1 MQRKFKHTFTKSK
14 MNQDLDARLLS
25 ADEYR
30 EGVNISVSRAEADDV
45 GALENILGN
54 SLISSLNNIQSE
66 YLSQVIGWFFNQ
78 DTNKVYI
85 FDTNFQDNSIDQLSE
100 FAAVGTI
107 HRILLVNLDTQVLST
122 ITQGRFLNFSWNS
135 RINDIVIL
143 EDLMFWTDNRNQPR
157 MINVN
162 TAESDNNYYSHEDH
176 VSVAKYYP
184 HKPISLNSTFN
195 PQVYGV
201 NGANDWLNPA
211 ADRWQS
217 IYNYVILR
225 PDQNP
230 TKEYEIEVLNI
241 PIADAKDGTT
251 VAAIRNNI
259 GMQCY
264 MKAETSTP
272 GEFEIFEAKV
282 AGTMIWPYVNSGSAL
297 APVQYGLTVFFDRDL
312 GGTAGGF
319 ANFPDD
325 PSDLDTEFIPGT
337 PSNFFFTDANAKD
350 VSSPWLRQSAA
361 RLSLKATTNNDI
373 KYAVD
378 NTFGSG
384 YCNLLYNSGTFISN
398 YNNDQI
404 APTTGSIADPVW
416 DFQGPYFLRNHFPK
430 NIGNPDAVNGYVR
443 ILHPQLDDLKYY
455 VVKNPTD
462 PTLSSSQGFEIW
474 ELTSFVNGNLIKQD
488 PLALGLTNGDVLSVH
503 LPNPSY
509 DFEFP
514 GDSNFLSDKF
524 VRFSYRF
531 KYDDGQYSL
540 IAPFTQNIFIPKQN
554 GYFLKD
560 IGEIRSNTNT
570 VSPDN
575 NYIPQENT
583 IGQNTINNFM
593 TNEVTNAVLNINCE
607 YKINELANKL
617 KVNEIDILYKES
629 DTNNINVID
638 TINVNDT
645 SVTSNSTKTL
655 KYIYQS
661 KAPIKTLRSAETT
674 RVYDTVPVRAKTLS
688 ASGNRIIYGN
698 FFDRHTSPQGLGY
711 FVCASSKMTPGS
723 ITQTKDVIIG
733 TPKNDPSPYL
743 PNKFASVSYPNH
755 SLKQNRSYQV
765 GLVLQDRYGRSSDVI
780 LSNFSETNFTLRD
793 GVYENDPLTFFGS
806 TLSHEYLN
814 SVLEPSTA
822 NADVTTSNKIY
833 SGIINWPGDSL
844 KMLFTEELPRT
855 VSYASGYP
863 GLYED
868 PFTTATM
875 INNPFVDSTTGV
887 SYIHITPGGSND
899 NIRPGMVLE
908 WQADYNDT
916 AISRLLVK
924 STTINYQ
931 PDIIDPAVNILYLT
945 DEDGNYV
952 SLSDLPQKFIAN
964 TPISIGNIPT
974 PMQFIEAE
982 NSLGWYSYKVV
993 VKQKEQDYY
1002 NVYLPSLL
1010 SGTPVIK
1017 PFVLTCT
1024 VAASSNIFTVD
1035 PIGTMEYLTFPLLRG
1050 MKLTNGSNTFFIS
1063 NILNYTQ
1070 FEVTQKNGPT
1080 ALTSLN
1086 FTFSTSSSIGILN
1099 TTTLLTDNSN
1109 KVPPALTETS
1119 PVQQNYST
1127 SEVDLIPRYAYSN
1140 KWSLTPGDNFNITN
1154 TSAMPIFPGNQ
1165 ITKVQSLGNFE
1176 SLYPRASYFG
1186 LYNSDTDPIVATI
1199 EDKFNIGQNANLV
1212 KPDNEAETVAA
1223 VYETT
1228 PTRSEIDIYYETSTS
1243 GTVKSLNQL
1252 VRDNLV
1258 IPSNFV
1264 TSGTTTNLSIV
1275 SVLESVDFTDT
1286 TTPLVEFQVVDQ
1298 DNNVLSYQQA
1308 ENFIVST
1315 VLYANGVVVN
1325 NGISPFT
1332 IAKTNVNNA
1341 YKITSTATNPL
1352 YHADNSLLN
1361 TVNFNISFTFLQFNV
1376 LPLNYS
1382 IPLSV
1387 FIQNVSPKKVDN
1399 YVESSSDVYV
1409 FWNNE
1414 GTDPAPK
1421 AAVASYADP
1430 NSPDPYEFLS
1440 SGWNNVNG
1448 LNTSL
1453 SQATN
1458 GSNVNNVGKKEEIS
1472 WGYQV
1477 SLDNNTSFQNILDP
1491 STGYTPIS
1499 GLGLTLSAPA
1509 TDKRLVIIGNFSNVY
1524 TNRTIY
1530 VRITATDGGGLQTI
1544 VSEFAMKVVDRP
1556 FVANQYNVAN
1566 MILRQAGTGFPAQDF
1581 YPTAISNGD
1590 TIRSGN
1596 GIFAYYTGLPNPK
1609 PLPTTSQMISFG
1621 FSGVGTQYNIGSSGS
1636 GIAGNIIGAQ
1646 GQMEITS
1653 NGTYQTGDLIITALS
1668 QVQSGNSTSI
1678 TGNQPPYSNAF
1689 YVLTP
1694 SLFNVTPPA

>member
-54 SLISSLNNIQSE
+54 GLISNLNNVQND

-122 ITQGRFLNFSWNS
+122 IAEGRFFNFSWNS

-143 EDLMFWTDNRNQPR
+143 EDLMYWTDNRNQPR

-162 TAESDNNYYSHEDH
+162 TAESDGSYYSHEDH

-195 PQVYGV
+195 PQAVGV
-201 NGANDWLNPA
+201 NGANEWLTAP
-211 ADRWQS
+211 RWQS
-217 IYNYVILR
+217 IYNYIILR

-230 TKEYEIEVLNI
+230 TKEYEIETLGI
-241 PIADAKDGTT
+241 PAVDAKDSPS
-251 VAAIRNNI
+251 VAAIRDNI

-264 MKAETSTP
+264 MKAATSTP

-282 AGTMIWPYVNSGSAL
+282 AGTMIWPYTNL
-297 APVQYGLTVFFDRDL
+297 NAPAVQPIQYSLVVFFDRDL
-312 GGTAGGF
+312 GGTPGGF
-319 ANFPDD
+319 ANFESD
-325 PSDLDTEFIPGT
+325 PTDLDGVFDPGT
-337 PSNFFFTDANAKD
+337 PSQFFFTEANSKD

-361 RLSLKATTNNDI
+361 RLSINSLSATQI
-373 KYAVD
+373 IYASD
-378 NTFGSG
+378 NTQGAG
-384 YCNLLYNSGTFISN
+384 YCNLLYNSGTFVSN
-398 YNNDQI
+398 FNNNLV
-404 APTTGSIADPVW
+404 APTTGLPYLVW
-416 DFQGPYFLRNHFPK
+416 DFKGPYFLRDHFPK
-430 NIGNPDAVNGYVR
+430 NINNPDAVNGYIRV
-443 ILHPQLDDLKYY
+443 LHPQLDDLKYY
-455 VVKNPTD
+455 VIKNPTD
-462 PTLSSSQGFEIW
+462 PALTTNQGFEIW
-474 ELTSFVNGNLIKQD
+474 ELTSFVNGDLIQQN
-488 PLALGLTNGDVLSVH
+488 PLDLGLAVGDVLSIH
-503 LPNPSY
+503 RPNASY
-509 DFEFP
+509 NFEFP
-514 GDSNFLSDKF
+514 GDSNFLTDKF

-540 IAPFTQNIFIPKQN
+540 IAPFTQNIFIPKQD

-560 IGEIRSNTNT
+560 IGQTRSNDT
-570 VSPDN
+570 SDN
-575 NYIPQENT
+575 NYIPQENI

-645 SVTSNSTKTL
+645 SVTSNSSNIF
-655 KYIYQS
+655 KYTYQS
-661 KAPIKTLRSAETT
+661 KAPVKTLRSAETT

-698 FFDRHTSPQGLGY
+698 FYDRHTSPQGLGY

-793 GVYENDPLTFFGS
+793 GVYANDPLTFFGS

-814 SVLEPSTA
+814 SVLQPATPIG
-822 NADVTTSNKIY
+822 DVTTSNKIY

-875 INNPFVDSTTGV
+875 IDDPFVDATTGV
-887 SYIHITPGGSND
+887 SYIKITTGGNND
-899 NIRPGMVLE
+899 NIRPGMILE

-916 AISRLLVK
+916 AISTLLVK
-924 STTINYQ
+924 STVINYQ
-931 PDIIDPAVNILYLT
+931 PDIADAAVNILYLT
-945 DEDGNYV
+945 DSNGNYV
-952 SLSDLPQKFIAN
+952 LLSQLPAKEIAN
-964 TPISIGNIPT
+964 TPIGTTIDT

-1017 PFVLTCT
+1017 PFNLVCSCA
-1024 VAASSNIFTVD
+1024 VNSNIFTVD
-1035 PIGTMEYLTFPLLRG
+1035 PIGTIEYLTFPLLRG
-1050 MKLTNGSNTFFIS
+1050 MKLKFGSDVFFIS
-1063 NILNYTQ
+1063 NILNYNQ
-1070 FEVTQKNGPT
+1070 FEVTTANGAT
-1080 ALTSLN
+1080 AISSVD
-1086 FTFSTSSSIGILN
+1086 FTFSTSSSVGILN

-1109 KVPPALTETS
+1109 KVPPALIETS

-1127 SEVDLIPRYAYSN
+1127 SEVELIPRYAFSN
-1140 KWSLTPGDNFNITN
+1140 KWVQTVGDNFNITN
-1154 TSAMPIFPGNQ
+1154 TSASPIFPGNQ
-1165 ITKVQSLGNFE
+1165 ISKIQSLGNFE
-1176 SLYPRASYFG
+1176 SLYPRGSYFG
-1186 LYNSDTDPIVATI
+1186 LYNSDTDPIIATI
-1199 EDKFNIGQNANLV
+1199 EDKFDLGQDSNIV
-1212 KPDNEAETVAA
+1212 KPDNEAETIAA

-1228 PTRSEIDIYYETSTS
+1228 PVRSEIDIYYETSTS

-1264 TSGTTTNLSIV
+1264 TSGTNNNLSVV
-1275 SVLESVDFTDT
+1275 SLLESVDFTDT
-1286 TTPLVEFQVVDQ
+1286 STPIVEFQVVDQ
-1298 DNNVLSYQQA
+1298 DNNVLTYQQA
-1308 ENFIVST
+1308 ENFVVST
-1315 VLYANGVVVN
+1315 VLYSNGVIVN

-1352 YHADNSLLN
+1352 YSAANSLLN

-1387 FIQNVSPKKVDN
+1387 FIQNVAPARN
-1399 YVESSSDVYV
+1399 GAYVVNTTNNPYI
-1409 FWNNE
+1409 FFNNE
-1414 GTDPAPK
+1414 GTDPKPKTLNTAPN
-1421 AAVASYADP
+1421 P
-1430 NSPDPYEFLS
+1430 NSPDPYEYLS
-1440 SGWNNVNG
+1440 TGWNNANG
-1448 LNTSL
+1448 LNNS
-1453 SQATN
+1453 SSKATN
-1458 GSNVNNVGKKEEIS
+1458 GSNVNNVSNKAEIS
-1472 WGYQV
+1472 WGFKI

-1491 STGYTPIS
+1491 STGFTPIA
-1499 GLGLTLSAPA
+1499 GLGLSLLAPDA
-1509 TDKRLVIIGNFSNVY
+1509 GERSIIIGNFSNVY
-1524 TNRTIY
+1524 LNRLIY
-1530 VRITATDGGGLQTI
+1530 VQVTATDGGGLQTVI
-1544 VSEFAMKVVDRP
+1544 SEFPMKVVVRP

-1566 MILRQAGTGFPAQDF
+1566 MILRQAGTGFPIQSY
-1581 YPTAISNGD
+1581 YPDAISSGN
-1590 TIRSGN
+1590 TFRSGV
-1596 GIFAYYTGLPNPK
+1596 ALPPWRTNQSAPK
-1609 PLPTTSQMISFG
+1609 PLPTTADMISFG
-1621 FSGVGTQYNIGSSGS
+1621 FSGVGTQYNINSPGTNLE
-1636 GIAGNIIGAQ
+1636 GNIVGQQ
-1646 GQMEITS
+1646 GQMEITN
-1653 NGTYQTGDLIITALS
+1653 NGNNFSTGDVINSALS
-1668 QVQSGNSTSI
+1668 QVTTGTSTSVI
-1678 TGNQPPYSNAF
+1678 GYAFPYSAAW

>member
-54 SLISSLNNIQSE
+54 GLISNLNNVQND

-107 HRILLVNLDTQVLST
+107 HRIILVNLDTQVLST
-122 ITQGRFLNFSWNS
+122 IAQGRFFNFSWNS

-143 EDLMFWTDNRNQPR
+143 EDLMYWTDDRNQPR

-162 TAESDNNYYSHEDH
+162 TAESDANYYSHEDH
-176 VSVAKYYP
+176 ISVAKYYP
-184 HKPISLNSTFN
+184 HKPINLNSTFN
-195 PQVYGV
+195 PQIVGV
-201 NGANDWLNPA
+201 NGSNNWLSA
-211 ADRWQS
+211 GSRWQS
-217 IYNYVILR
+217 TYNYVILR

-230 TKEYEIEVLNI
+230 TKEYEIETLS
-241 PIADAKDGTT
+241 IAPDAAKDSPA
-251 VAAIRNNI
+251 VAAIRDNI

-264 MKAETSTP
+264 MKAETATP

-282 AGTMIWPYVNSGSAL
+282 AGTMIWPYVNGNNPA
-297 APVQYGLTVFFDRDL
+297 VQPILYSLVVFFDRDL
-312 GGTAGGF
+312 GGTSGGSD
-319 ANFPDD
+319 NFLQD
-325 PSDLDTEFIPGT
+325 PQDLDDDFDPGT
-337 PSNFFFTDANAKD
+337 PSQFFFTEANSKD
-350 VSSPWLRQSAA
+350 VSSPWLRQSGA
-361 RLSLKATTNNDI
+361 RLSITSLTANDL
-373 KYAVD
+373 KYADD
-378 NTFGSG
+378 NTQGSG
-384 YCNLLYNSGTFISN
+384 YCNLLYDLGTCVSN
-398 YNNDQI
+398 FTQTQV
-404 APTTGSIADPVW
+404 APTTALPYLSW
-416 DFQGPYFLRNHFPK
+416 NFKGPYFLRNHFPK
-430 NIGNPDAVNGYVR
+430 NIDNPDAVNGYIRV
-443 ILHPQLDDLKYY
+443 IHPQLDDLKYY
-455 VVKNPTD
+455 VIKNPTD
-462 PTLSSSQGFEIW
+462 PALTTAQGFEIW
-474 ELTSFVNGNLIKQD
+474 ELTSFVNGNLIKQN
-488 PLALGLTNGDVLSVH
+488 PVSLGLNVGDVLSIH
-503 LPNPSY
+503 RPNTSY

-514 GDSNFLSDKF
+514 GDSNFLTDKF

-540 IAPFTQNIFIPKQN
+540 IAPFTQNIFIPKQD

-560 IGEIRSNTNT
+560 IGETRSNDT
-570 VSPDN
+570 SDN
-575 NYIPQENT
+575 NYIPQEN
-583 IGQNTINNFM
+583 IVGQNTINNFM
-593 TNEVTNAVLNINCE
+593 TNEVTNTVLNINCE

-645 SVTSNSTKTL
+645 SVTSNSSNVL

-698 FFDRHTSPQGLGY
+698 FYDRHTSPQGLGY

-780 LSNFSETNFTLRD
+780 LSNFSKTNFTLRD
-793 GVYENDPLTFFGS
+793 GVYANDPLTFFGS

-814 SVLEPSTA
+814 SVLTPATLTS
-822 NADVTTSNKIY
+822 DITTSNKIY

-868 PFTTATM
+868 PFTTTPM
-875 INNPFVDSTTGV
+875 IEAPKVDATTGV
-887 SYIHITPGGSND
+887 SYINITPGGSND

-908 WQADYNDT
+908 WQSDYNDT
-916 AISRLLVK
+916 TISKLLVK
-924 STTINYQ
+924 SVVVNYQ
-931 PDIIDPAVNILYLT
+931 PDASITAVNVLYLT
-945 DEDGNYV
+945 DPNGNYV
-952 SLSDLPQKFIAN
+952 SLSEMPAEFIAN
-964 TPISIGNIPT
+964 TPVGITINT
-974 PMQFIEAE
+974 PMQFVEAE

-1017 PFVLTCT
+1017 PFELTCT
-1024 VAASSNIFTVD
+1024 CAANSSVFTVD

-1050 MKLTNGSNTFFIS
+1050 MKLVSGSNIFFIS

-1070 FEVTQKNGPT
+1070 FEVTTANGAT
-1080 ALTSLN
+1080 AITSLD
-1086 FTFSTSSSIGILN
+1086 FTFSTSSSVGILN

-1109 KVPPALTETS
+1109 KVPPALIETS

-1127 SEVDLIPRYAYSN
+1127 SEVDLIPRYAFSN
-1140 KWSLTPGDNFNITN
+1140 KWELTTGDNFNITN

-1165 ITKVQSLGNFE
+1165 ISKVQSLGNFE
-1176 SLYPRASYFG
+1176 SLYPRGSYFG

-1199 EDKFNIGQNANLV
+1199 EDKFNLGQNSNIV

-1228 PTRSEIDIYYETSTS
+1228 PIRSEIDIYYETSTS

-1264 TSGTTTNLSIV
+1264 TSGTTNNLSIV
-1275 SVLESVDFTDT
+1275 SILESADFTD
-1286 TTPLVEFQVVDQ
+1286 PANSLAEFQVVDQ

-1315 VLYANGVVVN
+1315 VLYANGVAVN
-1325 NGISPFT
+1325 NGVSPFT
-1332 IAKTNVNNA
+1332 IAKTNTNNA

-1352 YHADNSLLN
+1352 YSANNSLLN
-1361 TVNFNISFTFLQFNV
+1361 TVTFNISFTFLQFNV
-1376 LPLNYS
+1376 LPLSYT

-1387 FIQNVSPKKVDN
+1387 FVQNVAPVKVNN
-1399 YVESSSDVYV
+1399 YVNSSSDVYI

-1414 GTDPAPK
+1414 GVLPKPKKAVSSYTDP
-1421 AAVASYADP
+1421 D
-1430 NSPDPYEFLS
+1430 SPDPYEFLPG
-1440 SGWNNVNG
+1440 GWNNVNG
-1448 LNTSL
+1448 LNNGL
-1453 SQATN
+1453 SEATN
-1458 GSNVNNVGKKEEIS
+1458 GSNINNVSATEEIS
-1472 WGYQV
+1472 WCIQLSV
-1477 SLDNNTSFQNILDP
+1477 DNNTNFPPVSNITNASSFPGAGFGFFTQN
-1491 STGYTPIS
+1491 TTPPTS
-1499 GLGLTLSAPA
+1499 NRSLT
-1509 TDKRLVIIGNFSNVY
+1509 IGNFSNVWI
-1524 TNRTIY
+1524 NRTFY
-1530 VRITATDGGGLQTI
+1530 VRLVATDGGGLSTI
-1544 VSEFAMKVVDRP
+1544 ISEFACKVVERP

-1566 MILRQAGTGFPAQDF
+1566 MILRQAGTGFPIQSY
-1581 YPTAISNGD
+1581 YPDAFPND
-1590 TIRSGN
+1590 TIRSN
-1596 GIFAYYTGLPNPK
+1596 SGIRPYLANDPAPK
-1609 PLPTTSQMISFG
+1609 PLPTTADMISFG
-1621 FSGVGTQYNIGSSGS
+1621 FSGVGTQYNLGTTGFSMQ
-1636 GIAGNIIGAQ
+1636 ADIIGQQ
-1646 GQMEITS
+1646 GQMIITG
-1653 NGTYQTGDLIITALS
+1653 NGFNYQTGDVIYTSLT
-1668 QVQSGNSTSI
+1668 QVVQNNGSTSI
-1678 TGNQPPYSNAF
+1678 LARQFPYSNAY